1 MLEFG
6 IVSAIFATIAFI
18 VVINIPDAKNEI

>member
-6 IVSAIFATIAFI
+6 IISAIFATIAFL
-18 VVINIPDAKNEI
+18 VVKNIPDVKNEI